1 MSILDDAIREHLELK
16 RAHGADDQELKKL
29 EDEAFGPP
37 QRPDEVDPFAEAPT
51 EFLAQPGEVAAGA
64 PEIGDEAER
73 SGRRPNIT
81 DLQEA
86 PASGFF
92 DAEAEEA
99 PLPADAAPP
108 VPIEDE
114 LSPAP
119 DAPPPAPSDAAD
131 VPLPP
136 PPGEASADLAPPAA
150 EADAFAPGTPAPFA
164 EEQAPAPEGFA
175 PEAPAEAQ
183 AAPEPFPPSPEDE
196 AQTPAP
202 EAFAPETPADE
213 QPAPDAFA
221 PEAPAPPAADH
232 DIADHGPDTEERHEI
247 ADQPTQM
254 FDVQAHVDAE
264 AAAESQEL
272 ASPSDE
278 ELVDAA
284 QDGPHAA
291 PPAPADSGAPFVP
304 PADEEEP
311 SLFSDAPAEPEQQ
324 PLDTRG
330 PDAEVAGHP
339 PTEEESAEFDFFNE
353 QRLSDELDQALEAPT
368 QSERDVP
375 QYEDGEDGGAGIFD
389 FESQGRYEEDPSE
402 EVLHRHDAR
411 EAESEE
417 APLDATV
424 EQPRPNFDPPS
435 EEEPRGDARAD
446 ADAEEEDDY
455 YYDPETGHEDVLEDT
470 PGFLKD
476 QDDDDLWFEQKPP
489 KDFDLD

>member
-64 PEIGDEAER
+64 PEVGDEGER

-92 DAEAEEA
+92 DVEAEEA
-99 PLPADAAPP
+99 PVPEGAVPPP
-108 VPIEDE
+108 VEDE
-114 LSPAP
+114 LSPAL

-136 PPGEASADLAPPAA
+136 PPGEAPVDLAPPA
-150 EADAFAPGTPAPFA
+150 PFA
-164 EEQAPAPEGFA
+164 DEQTPA
-175 PEAPAEAQ
+175 PEAPADEQ
-183 AAPEPFPPSPEDE
+183 AAPD
-196 AQTPAP
+196 
-202 EAFAPETPADE
+202 AFAPETPADE
-213 QPAPDAFA
+213 TLAPDAFA
-221 PEAPAPPAADH
+221 PETPAPPSAEH
-232 DIADHGPDTEERHEI
+232 DLVDHGPDTEERHEI

-264 AAAESQEL
+264 AAAAESHEL
-272 ASPSDE
+272 ASPTDE
-278 ELVDAA
+278 ELVEDA
-284 QDGPHAA
+284 QEQPHAA

-304 PADEEEP
+304 PADEDEP
-311 SLFSDAPAEPEQQ
+311 SLFTSTPGEPQQ
-324 PLDTRG
+324 PPLDTRG

-375 QYEDGEDGGAGIFD
+375 QYEEGAAEEGGAGIFD

-435 EEEPRGDARAD
+435 EETPRGDARA
-446 ADAEEEDDY
+446 ADAEEDDY
-455 YYDPETGHEDVLEDT
+455 DYDPETGHEDVLEDT